1 MQVDYLKMQ
10 GTGNEILV
18 VDQRQD
24 KLPPP
29 AESMLRQ
36 LGNNATGP
44 GFDQL
49 MWVGPPENPAHV
61 ASYRVFNADGS
72 EVEQCGN
79 GVRCVASVLTRDPA
93 HPDSFTLESP
103 AGPVSAR
110 VSDDG
115 LVSVS
120 MGLPDFEPATIPFLA
135 DARAERYTLDVGSQ
149 TLEILAVSMGN
160 PHCVLQVSDVT
171 TAPVQDL
178 GPIIER
184 HERYPERTNV
194 GFMKISD
201 RANIDLR
208 VYERGVGETLACG
221 TGACAAVV
229 LGQQLGLLGAEVNVR
244 LPGGQ
249 VVVSWHGGTEPVW
262 LTGNAELISE
272 GTMDL

>member
-10 GTGNEILV
+10 GTGNKILV
-18 VDQRQD
+18 VDQRQGE
-24 KLPPP
+24 LSPP
-29 AESMLRQ
+29 AASRLRQ
-36 LGNNATGP
+36 LGNAATGP

-49 MWVGPPENPAHV
+49 MWVSPPQNPAHV

-79 GVRCVASVLTRDPA
+79 GVRCVASVLARDTA
-93 HPDSFTLESP
+93 HPRCFTLESP
-103 AGPVSAR
+103 TGPVTAR

-115 LVSVS
+115 SVSVS
-120 MGLPDFEPATIPFLA
+120 MGSPDFEPANIPFLA
-135 DARAERYTLDVGSQ
+135 DARAMRYTLDVANQ
-149 TLEILAVSMGN
+149 TLEVLAVSMGN
-160 PHCVLQVSDVT
+160 PHCVLQVADVE

-178 GPIIER
+178 GPLIEQ

-194 GFMKISD
+194 GFMKISG

-229 LGQQLGLLGAEVNVR
+229 LGQQLGLLAAEVNVR
-244 LPGGQ
+244 LPGGP
-249 VVVSWHGGTEPVW
+249 VVVSWHGGSEPVW